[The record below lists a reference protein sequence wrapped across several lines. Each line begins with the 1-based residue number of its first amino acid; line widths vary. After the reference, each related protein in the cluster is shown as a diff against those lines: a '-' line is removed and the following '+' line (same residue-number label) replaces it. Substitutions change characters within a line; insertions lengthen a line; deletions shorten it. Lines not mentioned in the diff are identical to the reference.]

1 MWLKSKRLIPPL
13 RIEDEMPA
21 EFEGID
27 IKQASDM
34 ANDIAW
40 IIARANANLRTTTVA
55 VSHVLGWV
63 AFTVTSQSSG
73 VDAEDLMNSTTQQAK
88 NYYRAFVA
96 QERTR

>member
-13 RIEDEMPA
+13 RIEDEMPV
-21 EFEGID
+21 EFEGINT
-27 IKQASDM
+27 KQASDM

-40 IIARANANLRTTTVA
+40 IIARSNANLRTTMCA

-73 VDAEDLMNSTTQQAK
+73 VGAEDLMNSAAQQAS

-96 QERTR
+96 QQSTR